1 MVREAFFDFDG
12 CGTPI
17 SSISLSYR
25 QFAQLRFDSG
35 VQRAT
40 IRQMP
45 WRRETLFGAAAN
57 PSNFG
62 GSSVVAGGN
71 PDLFVTLTV

>member
-45 WRRETLFGAAAN
+45 REERRFSALLRIRQTSEGLLSLPEGIRT
-57 PSNFG
+57 
-62 GSSVVAGGN
+62 SS
-71 PDLFVTLTV
+71 